1 MSELNARAQLPVREP
16 EYSNAGLDFRE
27 VMVRHL
33 RMDLNG

>member
-16 EYSNAGLDFRE
+16 EYSNAGFGFRE

-33 RMDLNG
+33 RIELNG